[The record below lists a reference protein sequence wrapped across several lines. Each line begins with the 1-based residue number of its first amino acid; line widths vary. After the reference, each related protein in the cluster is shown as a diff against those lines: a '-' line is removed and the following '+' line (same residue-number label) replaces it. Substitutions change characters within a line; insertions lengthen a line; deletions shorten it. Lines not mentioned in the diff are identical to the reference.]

1 MVVELSSAQMRRFF
15 LHFSMKKWVVQEM
28 VVLEDTFV
36 DLSDWAEAFRLEG
49 CLLRKE
55 VLRRN

>member
-1 MVVELSSAQMRRFF
+1 MVAELSSAQMRRFF
-15 LHFSMKKWVVQEM
+15 RHFSLKKWVVQES
-28 VVLEDTFV
+28 VVLEDAFV
-36 DLSDWAEAFRLEG
+36 NLSDWAGAFRLEG

>member
-1 MVVELSSAQMRRFF
+1 MVAELSSAQMRKFF
-15 LHFSMKKWVVQEM
+15 LHFSMKKWVVQEL

-36 DLSDWAEAFRLEG
+36 HLSDWAGAFRLEE

-55 VLRRN
+55 VLRRS